1 VRNEDTL
8 WFENNVSFSQTIKEE
23 KRQCCQLSIYTSRS
37 KSYVYRNKTLQMKRK
52 TTKLFTIEKKIVI
65 KLYDR

>member
-1 VRNEDTL
+1 MRNEDTL

-23 KRQCCQLSIYTSRS
+23 KRQSYQLSIYTIRS

>member
-1 VRNEDTL
+1 MRNEDTL

-23 KRQCCQLSIYTSRS
+23 KRQSYQLSIYTIRS

-52 TTKLFTIEKKIVI
+52 TMKLFTIEKKIVI

>member
-1 VRNEDTL
+1 MNKDIL
-8 WFENNVSFSQTIKEE
+8 LFENNVSFSQTIKEE
-23 KRQCCQLSIYTSRS
+23 KRQSYQLSIYTSRS
-37 KSYVYRNKTLQMKRK
+37 KSYIYKNKTLQMKRK